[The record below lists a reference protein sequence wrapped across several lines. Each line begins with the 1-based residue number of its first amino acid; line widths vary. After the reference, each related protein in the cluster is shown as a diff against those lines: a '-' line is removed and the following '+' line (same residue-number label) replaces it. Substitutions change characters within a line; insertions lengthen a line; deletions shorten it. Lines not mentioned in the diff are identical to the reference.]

1 MPNITTNHAITYT
14 NCSCCVMQIGSTQD
28 LFNFAFPC
36 DYKIPFDFLLFE
48 ARGQQQGDEVYLSYT
63 I

>member
-1 MPNITTNHAITYT
+1 
-14 NCSCCVMQIGSTQD
+14 MQVGSTQD

-36 DYKIPFDFLLFE
+36 DYKISFDFLLFE
-48 ARGQQQGDEVYLSYT
+48 ASGQQQGDEVYLSYA

>member
-1 MPNITTNHAITYT
+1 
-14 NCSCCVMQIGSTQD
+14 MQIGSTQD